1 MIPTKKF
8 GREVFKVPG
17 EYKHLLY
24 DTELD
29 ELDPDIVCDE
39 EFDDDTIEYVIE
51 ESHDNGPV
59 EYVVED
65 ETHPEVEV
73 DETSLIPTKLST
85 EYPPIS
91 VTILSNV
98 TADKAIQESEVSH
111 LLLEYVD
118 TVRERGFPFNRLTL
132 SNEAMAIA
140 DFLGYRNFVVSSDWM
155 SKFTNLNHIKFT
167 SPVQDVFDE
176 KAFYL
181 LRLGTEDFHFHRG
194 GFDYIESCRHV
205 KLMKYYSPNRLIK
218 EASKHS
224 QLPEDR
230 EKVWQIQNVS
240 NDQIIEHFH
249 TSPQ

>member
-8 GREVFKVPG
+8 GREVFKVP
-17 EYKHLLY
+17 EVYKHLLY

-29 ELDPDIVCDE
+29 ELDPLDIVYDE

-51 ESHDNGPV
+51 ESHDSSLV

-65 ETHPEVEV
+65 ETHPEA
-73 DETSLIPTKLST
+73 DDTSLIPTKLST

-91 VTILSNV
+91 VTILSNI

-111 LLLEYVD
+111 LLLEYVH

-155 SKFTNLNHIKFT
+155 SKFTNLNNIKFT

-194 GFDYIESCRHV
+194 GFAFDHIDSFETY
-205 KLMKYYSPNRLIK
+205 
-218 EASKHS
+218 
-224 QLPEDR
+224 
-230 EKVWQIQNVS
+230 
-240 NDQIIEHFH
+240 
-249 TSPQ
+249 